1 MNLVDINRGPFHT
14 TPPFN
19 PRGNELPHVIDEIPR
34 WYNPGTGRMEPTNPP
49 DFRTMEINTDK
60 HGLPNPDGT
69 WGTRRNLPW
78 DGTPGEIQPLGTRI
92 GNFLDNYEVAG
103 SYGQQKNMPDYVYES
118 LRRQMGLG
126 YGFGDYKTE
135 DMKNVI
141 NWNAGRLRI

>member
-1 MNLVDINRGPFHT
+1 MNLVDINRGSFRTTPPFNPDPYPGVFTT

-69 WGTRRNLPW
+69 WGTRENLPW
-78 DGTPGEIQPLGTRI
+78 DGTPSEIQLLGRI
-92 GNFLDNYEVAG
+92 SNFLKNYE
-103 SYGQQKNMPDYVYES
+103 
-118 LRRQMGLG
+118 
-126 YGFGDYKTE
+126 
-135 DMKNVI
+135 
-141 NWNAGRLRI
+141 

>member
-1 MNLVDINRGPFHT
+1 MTTQDIYAGRRRWNDGRIEVNTGGPTHNCFV
-14 TPPFN
+14 PPC
-19 PRGNELPHVIDEIPR
+19 P
-34 WYNPGTGRMEPTNPP
+34 
-49 DFRTMEINTDK
+49 
-60 HGLPNPDGT
+60 
-69 WGTRRNLPW
+69 
-78 DGTPGEIQPLGTRI
+78 QPEDNWQREDDLNSRI